1 MQSESESNLNPQQ
14 ELHRYQALLD
24 VTDLMVRHYTLPELF
39 HELAQRLQ
47 RVAEFQLLH
56 FSLHDPHENVMR
68 RHLWEG
74 EAPTIPD
81 VVPVEESA
89 SGYVWQQQTPLLVPD
104 LSQDQ
109 RFPKVFGPLRDE
121 GFRTYYVFPLT
132 TGQKRIGTLGV
143 GSRAAHAYS
152 EQDLRLLLR
161 VAELVA
167 VAVETASTR
176 EELLDERRRLQAL
189 VDVNRELVSSLE
201 MHQLL
206 PLISQCVTRVVPHDF
221 AGVTMYEDDRKELKA
236 FVLSPSE
243 KRSIVEMGRPVKMDE
258 TLSAQA
264 FLEQRPQLL
273 TRRDLSASSAP
284 IAMRMLDAGIRTV
297 LCMPM
302 VTSKGTVGTLNVG
315 SKKDR
320 AFSLQDTSLLNQIA
334 AQLAIALENA
344 RAYREIQALK
354 ERLSEEKLYL
364 EGEIR
369 SELNFEEIIGDSVE
383 LKRVLAQARTVAP
396 SVSTAL
402 ILGETGTGK
411 ELIARAIHRMSKRK
425 DANFIKVNCAAI
437 PTGLLESEL
446 FGHEKG
452 AFTGAVSQKIGRMEL
467 ADHGTLFLD
476 EIGDIPL
483 ELQPKLL
490 RVLQDQEFERLGGIR
505 TIRVNIRLL
514 AATNRDL
521 SKDVA
526 SGKFRSDL
534 FYRLNVF
541 PIRMPPLRDRR
552 SDISLLV
559 KYFVHKI
566 ARRMDKNIETIPN
579 ATMEALIAW
588 DWPGNVRELENF
600 IERSVILTEG
610 AVLRSPLAELRPAPA
625 DAGAETATLEAAERE
640 YILRVLR
647 ESGGLISGPRGAAS
661 KLGLKRTTL
670 QSKMRKLSIQRKD
683 YSS

>member
-1 MQSESESNLNPQQ
+1 
-14 ELHRYQALLD
+14 
-24 VTDLMVRHYTLPELF
+24 MVRHYSLPELF

-56 FSLHDPHENVMR
+56 FSLHDPNENVMR

-74 EAPTIPD
+74 EGPMIPE

-89 SGYVWQQQTPLLVPD
+89 SGYVWTHQTPLLIDD
-104 LSQDQ
+104 LLEDQ
-109 RFPKVFGPLRDE
+109 RFPKVFGPLRE
-121 GFRTYYVFPLT
+121 KGFRTYYVYPLT
-132 TGQKRIGTLGV
+132 VAQKRIGSLGV
-143 GSRAAHAYS
+143 GSRVANAYG
-152 EQDLRLLLR
+152 EEDERLLRR

-176 EELLDERRRLQAL
+176 EELLDERRRLQAM

-201 MHQLL
+201 MQHLL
-206 PLISQCVTRVVPHDF
+206 PLISECVTRVVPHDF
-221 AGVTMYEDDRKELKA
+221 AGVTLYEDDRKEMKA
-236 FVLSPSE
+236 FVLSPAE
-243 KRSIVEMGRPVKMDE
+243 KHPVVEMGRTVTIDQ
-258 TLSAQA
+258 TLSGQA
-264 FLEQRPQLL
+264 ILEQRTQLL
-273 TRRDLSASSAP
+273 TPVELRASSAP
-284 IAMRMLDAGIRTV
+284 IATRMPDAGIQTV

-302 VTSKGTVGTLNVG
+302 ITSKGAVGTLNVG

-354 ERLSEEKLYL
+354 DRLSEEKLYL

-369 SELNFEEIIGDSVE
+369 SELHFEDIVGDSDEV
-383 LKRVLAQARTVAP
+383 KRVLAQARTVAP
-396 SVSTAL
+396 SGSTAL

-452 AFTGAVSQKIGRMEL
+452 AFTGAVTQKIGRMEL
-467 ADHGTLFLD
+467 ADQGTMFLD

-526 SGKFRSDL
+526 AGRFRSDL

-552 SDISLLV
+552 SDIPLLV
-559 KYFVHKI
+559 RYFVQKL
-566 ARRMDKNIETIPN
+566 ARQMDKNIETIPN
-579 ATMEALIAW
+579 ATMDSLVAW
-588 DWPGNVRELENF
+588 EWPGNVRELENF

-610 AVLRSPLAELRPAPA
+610 TALRSPLAELRPEGA
-625 DAGAETATLEAAERE
+625 AGATETTTLEAADRD

-647 ESGGLISGPRGAAS
+647 ECGGLISGPRGAAA

-670 QSKMRKLSIQRKD
+670 QSKMRKLNISRKD